1 MRTRRTFGLR
11 TAVLVMLLLAMV
23 STAFAAG
30 GDPTELMG
38 TKYIECPE
46 CGTLGVVLSDEGEAV
61 PCGTCADSEYVGYI
75 ISPSNFFNTP
85 MALLPPVA

>member
-61 PCGTCADSEYVGYI
+61 PCGTCADSEYVG
-75 ISPSNFFNTP
+75 
-85 MALLPPVA
+85 